1 MTNSF
6 ENEMF
11 FPFEEENNLV
21 NDISVLN
28 TTKSENIKENLYCAN
43 AKYCVC

>member
-11 FPFEEENNLV
+11 FFFEEEDNLV
-21 NDISVLN
+21 SDISALN
-28 TTKSENIKENLYCAN
+28 TAKSENINENLYCTN
-43 AKYCVC
+43 VKYCVC

>member
-11 FPFEEENNLV
+11 FFFEEEDNLV
-21 NDISVLN
+21 SDISVLN
-28 TTKSENIKENLYCAN
+28 TTKSENNKENLYYAN